1 MRTWQLEDAWR
12 RFTEVVDLALAGGPQ
27 RVTHH
32 GRGAV
37 VIVSEQEWR
46 RLCESRPPFG
56 TLLASF
62 PAEADDL
69 PARRPARIVA
79 GDEPG

>member
-1 MRTWQLEDAWR
+1 MHTWQLQDARR
-12 RFTEVVDLALAGGPQ
+12 RFSEVVDLALTQGPQ
-27 RVTHH
+27 RVTRH
-32 GRGAV
+32 GRNAV
-37 VIVSEQEWR
+37 IILSEDEWR
-46 RLCESRPPFG
+46 RLTENRPSFG